1 MKNDTA
7 SLAARCTR
15 INGDTRIGDL
25 VDFLHDIKSQ
35 PKEQA
40 FDRLLDEIEQ
50 IALDY
55 ITERKQAA

>member
-25 VDFLHDIKSQ
+25 VDFLHDIKAQ
-35 PKEQA
+35 AKERDL
-40 FDRLLDEIEQ
+40 DRLLDEIETA
-50 IALDY
+50 ALDY
-55 ITERKQAA
+55 ISERKQAA

>member
-15 INGDTRIGDL
+15 ITGDTRIGDL
-25 VDFLHDIKSQ
+25 VDFLHDIKAQ

-40 FDRLLDEIEQ
+40 LERLLDEIETV
-50 IALDY
+50 ALVY